1 MSDGNYKCSLELTDG
16 RDMKTFEKVIFSQNN
31 KYIVVQ
37 CTNKLMVFD
46 VVAGTTSDINRED
59 GEKICRPI
67 FERRLLDSTYDRIL
81 GMHLS
86 EDEHV
91 DQIKDR
97 WVILQ
102 SSQYG
107 KIHAIRMN
115 DMPVE
120 LKNQQNNVRSLGGK
134 FIKSTD

>member
-1 MSDGNYKCSLELTDG
+1 
-16 RDMKTFEKVIFSQNN
+16 MKTFEKVIFSHNN

-67 FERRLLDSTYDRIL
+67 FERCLLDSTYDRIL

-91 DQIKDR
+91 DQILDR
-97 WVILQ
+97 WVIL
-102 SSQYG
+102 
-107 KIHAIRMN
+107 
-115 DMPVE
+115 
-120 LKNQQNNVRSLGGK
+120 
-134 FIKSTD
+134 